1 MYTCVA
7 KTPTTGTDTASG
19 ELVVEGIK
27 PAIEDHSDLH
37 QFVQE
42 DDDYQVLCKIIG
54 GDPKPEQKWYKV
66 CLSILVSILY
76 HFILKHYFTFL
87 KVQLSSC
94 NIDKIVRNCL
104 IRPHDCC

>member
-66 CLSILVSILY
+66 CLKILVLMIY
-76 HFILKHYFTFL
+76 HFYENWKLLYIVFTKFFFILENSEFL
-87 KVQLSSC
+87 NYHKDRV
-94 NIDKIVRNCL
+94 
-104 IRPHDCC
+104 

>member
-66 CLSILVSILY
+66 CLKILALMIY
-76 HFILKHYFTFL
+76 HFIQNYE
-87 KVQLSSC
+87 
-94 NIDKIVRNCL
+94 N
-104 IRPHDCC
+104 

>member
-7 KTPTTGTDTASG
+7 KTPTTGTDTVSG

-66 CLSILVSILY
+66 CFKILISMVY
-76 HFILKHYFTFL
+76 HFILNNIICTFNSLDYFLF
-87 KVQLSSC
+87 
-94 NIDKIVRNCL
+94 
-104 IRPHDCC
+104 